1 MAALELMGFKK
12 GIKREI
18 AAYPTLKDERYFDIL
33 SRSLYIVAKS
43 HECGEVLDPTYTP
56 GCDPESKELFQAKQ
70 TSMFSVFNANLLTD
84 MDKTI
89 ARNHLNTTD
98 AQAVWHDLSDHIR
111 SSSNGFSEKGGGAH
125 PICHYICSR

>member
-1 MAALELMGFKK
+1 MAALELMGFRK

-56 GCDPESKELFQAKQ
+56 GCIQNQKSSFKPNKHPCLVYSML
-70 TSMFSVFNANLLTD
+70 TS
-84 MDKTI
+84 
-89 ARNHLNTTD
+89 
-98 AQAVWHDLSDHIR
+98 
-111 SSSNGFSEKGGGAH
+111 
-125 PICHYICSR
+125 